1 MSIYSLKGPQIF
13 NRTNIK
19 LLRSRGALME
29 LCHDVMIF
37 LLYFIILLPGVKD
50 LLYQFTLLEELRV
63 QQKHKMKWSVETDE
77 KEHQTARISGL
88 CATKATYMCHKGIVD
103 GGLWVTGPARLHC
116 LPLRLRVGCC
126 GLPIVVLEAW
136 AGLLLWWRM
145 VQDSC
150 HTQLHLEVQKV
161 IPGVFE
167 EQILL
172 EREMCSWVTCDML
185 QSSTNNKHHYV

>member
-1 MSIYSLKGPQIF
+1 MGKFFGP
-13 NRTNIK
+13 
-19 LLRSRGALME
+19 
-29 LCHDVMIF
+29 H
-37 LLYFIILLPGVKD
+37 
-50 LLYQFTLLEELRV
+50 
-63 QQKHKMKWSVETDE
+63 
-77 KEHQTARISGL
+77 
-88 CATKATYMCHKGIVD
+88 ATKATYMCHKGIVD
-103 GGLWVTGPARLHC
+103 GGLWVTGPARLHR
-116 LPLRLRVGCC
+116 LPLHLRVGCC
-126 GLPIVVLEAW
+126 RLPIVVLEAW

-185 QSSTNNKHHYV
+185 QSGADNKQRYVYWATPWTVNSYPVIPIWRLWSTDNKHFSAVICDQKYTKVMRDVSGSLQWTHVVDPG